1 MINPKISVVM
11 VIKDYNHEKLK
22 RCVNNVSFQSYKNYE
37 IIIKHN
43 GSLEESNK
51 LEKDFNDPLIKIISM
66 PDTSLGD
73 AANQAMEHVT
83 GDIISVFHHDDYFCE
98 NAFSTLI
105 ENLDDS
111 MWYFGNIHYHSMGV
125 KVPTYYR
132 ENVSLPDMKQENY
145 IPQPACF
152 FKKEVYQKIG
162 KFNSQLKL
170 CWDYDYWV
178 RIFKE
183 FKPKYIPF
191 FFANYYLNENSISL
205 KFPQEMMAEEKKI
218 IQSSI

>member
-1 MINPKISVVM
+1 MNFKISVVM
-11 VIKDYNHEKLK
+11 VIKNYNHKKLK
-22 RCVNNVSFQSYKNYE
+22 RCVNSVDSQSYKNYE

-43 GSLEESNK
+43 GSLEEFSK
-51 LEKDFNDPLIKIISM
+51 LKKDFNGPLIKIISM

-73 AANQAMEHVT
+73 AANQAMEYVT
-83 GDIISVFHHDDYFCE
+83 GDIISIFHHDDCFCE

-111 MWYFGNIHYHSMGV
+111 MWYFGDIHYHSMGT

-132 ENVSLPDMKQENY
+132 EHVSLPDMKQENY

-162 KFNSQLKL
+162 KFNSQFKL

-178 RIFKE
+178 RILKKY
-183 FKPKYIPF
+183 KPKYIPF
-191 FFANYYLNENSISL
+191 SFANYYLNENSISL
-205 KFPQEMMAEEKKI
+205 KFPQEIMDAEKLE
-218 IQSSI
+218 IQNSI